1 VTGLNAAETSGG
13 RPAFVVNV
21 EVLLHRDGRWLLIKR
36 GAEEKHAPGSLAGVG
51 GKAEVTDPA
60 DVPNILEAT
69 ARREVDEEI
78 GVDISGVALTYVES
92 GYFTSDDGDPVINIV
107 FTGPLPADA
116 QPFPASPEEVA
127 GIVWLTTAEAETDST
142 CPPWTLRA
150 LRRAEPLR

>member
-1 VTGLNAAETSGG
+1 METPGG

-21 EVLLHRDGRWLLIKR
+21 EVFLHRDGRWLLIKR

-69 ARREVDEEI
+69 ARREVAEEI
-78 GVDISGVALTYVES
+78 GVDISGVTLTYVES
-92 GYFTSDDGDPVINIV
+92 GYFTSDDGDPVINIT
-107 FTGPLPADA
+107 FAGPLPADA
-116 QPFPASPEEVA
+116 RPFAASPEEVA
-127 GIVWLTTAEAETDST
+127 GIVWLTAAEAEADPA

-150 LRRAEPLR
+150 LRRAEPLL